1 MQTTRTQMDSH
12 GRILIPATLR
22 KELNYRTGDTF
33 VLRVIDNALKVIS
46 LEHALKEA
54 QDFVRPYK
62 KEGESLVDEFLKMR
76 KEEFK
81 LENKGK

>member
-1 MQTTRTQMDSH
+1 MDSH

-33 VLRVIDNALKVIS
+33 ILRAINGELKIIS
-46 LEHALKEA
+46 LEHAVKEA

-62 KEGESLVDEFLKMR
+62 KEGESLVSEFLKMR

-81 LENKGK
+81 LENKSR